1 MKFSE
6 VHYRNVLFSLFPAFV
21 LPAGAALFLPDGVQA
36 QVLEE
41 VVVTA
46 RRREEQ
52 LQDVPISIQAL
63 TTEDIELRGIE
74 SGVDL
79 SISVPNLA
87 IGNSFI
93 NDRTLITLRGIPNVG
108 VYVDGI
114 WQQSAGLY
122 QNRIVEL
129 ERVEVM
135 RGPQGTLFGRNT
147 NGGAIQYTTAR
158 PAGEFR
164 AKLSGTLGSYN
175 RQDVKVAVDLPFSD
189 SLMTKWVL
197 ASMNSDGW
205 LESLAVPGRAFG
217 GRDDTVLRGDI
228 LWRASDD
235 FDLRLTVNK
244 SETNSSSARQVRWS
258 TEGLRAGTRITSAV
272 EVGGVSRLEHVRQ
285 TVYNVAMLNPAYG
298 PYDFWEGPLPEG
310 TNRFTINEYSAYT
323 HDSEYPGGLTGKFQ
337 NNSRA
342 PLDGQQYDNDQ
353 ITLTATWNIN
363 DNLTLTSLTASR
375 QQNTRALADFFTSE
389 VTFALTDLRLRQST
403 LFSEEIHLDGVAL
416 DGKIDFLVGLYY
428 SDEEY
433 RGRHYRWGIPEFH
446 LPDANGNPTLDTELR
461 DFVHAWGRANNN
473 PQIAGW
479 RPVYFYNGGINDPI
493 RAPNRGRTQTDL
505 DTTEEYALFG
515 EVGWHP
521 SDRLTLTGGLRFSLN
536 DGTEATL
543 DATEAYRALNPPT
556 ASGAAGHG
564 PGDPYAGTVVRV
576 EDDFLT
582 TDVVVTPAVS
592 VAYDWNDSIMTYARY
607 AEGFTRGEENFN
619 SNLQQVI
626 ALDPEVVE
634 NLEVG
639 LRSDLLDNRLRLNL
653 TAYRMIWNGLRVLK
667 QFPTP
672 DGDLILATVS
682 GGKAQAQGMEADVL
696 FALADDWQLNFGY
709 SLNDTTYL
717 EVGANSPLTPNTP
730 WGFAPKNNVNLGI
743 QYDRSLANGDN
754 LTLRSD
760 VGYTS
765 DYQMDPAIQRQSPQN
780 ESAYSLVN
788 ARLRYTPSQGD
799 WSVSVF
805 GLNLT
810 DERYITGGIDAGQLW
825 GIQFLDIGQRRTY
838 GVQLDV
844 DFGR

>member
-1 MKFSE
+1 MKL
-6 VHYRNVLFSLFPAFV
+6 VALHTKRVLFALIPALV
-21 LPAGAALFLPDGVQA
+21 LPAGVALLVPAGVGA

-63 TTEDIELRGIE
+63 TTEDLELRGIE

-79 SISVPNLA
+79 SISIPNLA
-87 IGNSFI
+87 IGNSFV
-93 NDRTLITLRGIPNVG
+93 NDRTLITLRGVPNVG

-122 QNRIVEL
+122 QSRIVEL

-158 PAGEFR
+158 PAEEFR
-164 AKLSGTLGSYN
+164 AKISGTIGSYN
-175 RQDVKVAVDLPFSD
+175 RQDVKLAVDLPFSD
-189 SLMTKWVL
+189 TLLTKWVL

-228 LWRASDD
+228 IWRPSDD
-235 FDLRLTVNK
+235 FDLRLTVN
-244 SETNSSSARQVRWS
+244 STETNNPAARQARWS
-258 TEGLRAGTRITSAV
+258 TQGLPP
-272 EVGGVSRLEHVRQ
+272 GVNEHFRQ
-285 TVYNVAMLNPAYG
+285 TVYNIAMLNPAYG
-298 PYDFWEGPLPEG
+298 PFDFWEGPLPEG
-310 TNRFTINEYSAYT
+310 TNRFPIREFSAYT
-323 HDSEYPGGLTGKFQ
+323 HDPEYPGGLTGKFQ
-337 NNSRA
+337 NHSTQ

-353 ITLTATWNIN
+353 FTLTATWNIN
-363 DNLTLTSLTASR
+363 DNLTLTSLTAQREQS
-375 QQNTRALADFFTSE
+375 TRGIADFFASE
-389 VTFALTDLRLRQST
+389 ITFALTDLRLRKST
-403 LFSEEIHLDGVAL
+403 LFSEELHLEGIAM
-416 DGKIDFLVGLYY
+416 DGKIDYLVGLYY

-433 RGRHYRWGIPEFH
+433 RGRHYRWGMHEFFV
-446 LPDANGNPTLDTELR
+446 PDENGNPTVDTELR
-461 DFVHAWGRANNN
+461 DFVRAWGMANGN
-473 PQIAGW
+473 ARLSTW

-493 RAPNRGRTQTDL
+493 TAPNRGRTQADL

-515 EVGWHP
+515 EVGWNP
-521 SDRLTLTGGLRFSLN
+521 NDRLTVTGGLRFAWN
-536 DGTEATL
+536 DGKEVTL
-543 DATEAYRALNPPT
+543 DATEAYRSYDPPIV
-556 ASGAAGHG
+556 SGGAGRG
-564 PGDPYAGTVVRV
+564 PGDPFTGTVFRE

-592 VAYDWNDSIMTYARY
+592 IAYDWTENIMTYARY

-634 NLEVG
+634 NIEVG
-639 LRSDLLDNRLRLNL
+639 LRSDLLDNRMRLNFSI
-653 TAYRMIWNGLRVLK
+653 YRMIWNGLRVLK

-672 DGDLILATVS
+672 DGDLVLATVS
-682 GGKAQAQGMEADVL
+682 GGKARAQGVEGDL
-696 FALADDWQLNFGY
+696 LYALSDDMQLNIGF
-709 SLNDTTYL
+709 SMNDTTYL
-717 EVGANSPLTPNTP
+717 EVGVNSPLTPNTP
-730 WGFAPKNNVNLGI
+730 WGFAPKYNANLGL
-743 QYDRSLANGDN
+743 QYDRPVGNGGN
-754 LTLRSD
+754 LTLRGD
-760 VGYTS
+760 IGYTS
-765 DYQMDPAIQRQSPQN
+765 DYQMDPAIQRQAPQN
-780 ESAYSLVN
+780 EPAYSLVN
-788 ARLRYTPSQGD
+788 ARLRYTPPQGD

-805 GLNLT
+805 GANLT

-825 GIQFLDIGQRRTY
+825 GIQFLDIGKRRTY